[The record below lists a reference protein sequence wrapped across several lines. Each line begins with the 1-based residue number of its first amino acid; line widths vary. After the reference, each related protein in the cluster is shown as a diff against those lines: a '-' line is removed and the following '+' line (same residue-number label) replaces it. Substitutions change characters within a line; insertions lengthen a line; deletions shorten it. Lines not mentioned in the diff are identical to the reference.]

1 MSEWEIDRHA
11 VAISGR
17 VTDAQTGKAIGGARV
32 EITSAPAAFTAW
44 LALRALPHGSRWAT
58 LKERP
63 DRTRTAVDGHFH
75 FMDLPDGDYTL
86 DVTLPDSGSRY
97 GDAQVTATVSRN
109 AEDVILMATANVS
122 LVPTTLKGEI
132 TSSDGGDAVVM
143 AEVRVQGSG
152 ERTFS
157 GGDGSYLLTSL
168 EAGRRLVSVSAPG
181 YQSVAWQVD
190 IGSAGAVQTLDFVLL
205 SAGAAGF
212 DPASIT
218 GCRLWLQAEAITG
231 LSDGA
236 PVLTWSDESGS
247 DHHAAQT
254 QASRQPTFQTSV
266 INGRPVVRFDGADSM
281 SLSLSEAST
290 EHTFFFVIDLAALGG
305 HHNYL
310 FDSHEGRLIL
320 DAAKSASP
328 HVVRWRDSSW
338 RNVAAGVAGH
348 QILTW
353 VFSGT
358 TGEVFRNGASV
369 GTETYNPTPLGG
381 TTALGSNY
389 SGNQNR
395 FEGDIAEVVYY
406 NQALAAADRQQ
417 VEQYLS
423 NRYAIPLG

>member
-1 MSEWEIDRHA
+1 MSAWEIDRHA

-17 VTDAQTGKAIGGARV
+17 VADGQTGKAIGGARV
-32 EITSAPAAFTAW
+32 EVTAAPAAFTEW
-44 LALRALPHGSRWAT
+44 LALKTLQHGSRWAG
-58 LKERP
+58 LEERP

-75 FMDLPDGDYTL
+75 FMDLPDGEYTL
-86 DVTLPDSGSRY
+86 TVTLPDSGSRY
-97 GDAQVTATVSRN
+97 GEAQVTATVSRN
-109 AEDVILMATANVS
+109 AEGNILMTTANVT
-122 LVPTTLKGEI
+122 LAPTTLKGEI

-157 GGDGSYLLTSL
+157 GGDGGYLLTGL
-168 EAGRRLVSVSAPG
+168 EPGRRVVSVSAQG
-181 YQSVAWQVD
+181 YQSVIWQVD
-190 IGSAGAVQTLDFVLL
+190 IGSAGAVQTLDFALL

-212 DPASIT
+212 DPTSVS
-218 GCRLWLQAEAITG
+218 GCQLWLQAEAITG
-231 LSDGA
+231 PSDGD

-254 QASRQPTFQTSV
+254 QASRQPTFQTGVMS
-266 INGRPVVRFDGADSM
+266 GRPVVRFDGSDCM
-281 SLSLSEAST
+281 SLSLSEVST

-305 HHNYL
+305 HHNWL
-310 FDSHEGRLIL
+310 FDSQGGRLTL

-328 HVVRWRDSSW
+328 YRVRWYDSSW
-338 RNVAAGVAGH
+338 RNVAAGVAGR

-353 VFSGT
+353 VFAGT
-358 TGEVFRNGASV
+358 TGEVFRNGASL
-369 GTETYNPTPLGG
+369 GTGTYNPASLGG

-389 SGNQNR
+389 NGNQNR
-395 FEGDIAEVVYY
+395 FAGDMAEVVYY
-406 NQALAAADRQQ
+406 NRALSAADRQQ